1 MIGSGQTTGRIIGY
15 ARVSTDDRQ
24 DLALQTHALLE
35 AGVPLELL
43 FTDTVSGATAD
54 RPGLANLLNELRA
67 GDTVLLWRLDRLGR
81 SVRNLADLAHRLRE
95 AGVGIRSLTDGV
107 DTTTSSGRLIYNM
120 LGSVAEY
127 EREIIRER
135 VIAGMAAAK
144 RAGIHVGRRSAM
156 TVERTAEARRMLS
169 DGRPAR
175 VVARV
180 LQTSEASLYRALNRH
195 PL

>member
-1 MIGSGQTTGRIIGY
+1 
-15 ARVSTDDRQ
+15 
-24 DLALQTHALLE
+24 
-35 AGVPLELL
+35 
-43 FTDTVSGATAD
+43 
-54 RPGLANLLNELRA
+54 
-67 GDTVLLWRLDRLGR
+67 
-81 SVRNLADLAHRLRE
+81 
-95 AGVGIRSLTDGV
+95 
-107 DTTTSSGRLIYNM
+107 M

-156 TVERTAEARRMLS
+156 TAERTAEARRMLS